1 MSRSLVYCTWTVCLA
16 ETRCLIRSCTVRGL
30 FVWQR
35 LGVSFTHVLYV
46 DCLSGRDSVTW
57 TVCLAE
63 TRCLFRSCT
72 VRGLFVWQRLGV
84 SFTHVHGE
92 SMYHAAAKQLV
103 DQLDRTGLLQRT
115 ELVP

>member
-1 MSRSLVYCTWTVCLA
+1 
-16 ETRCLIRSCTVRGL
+16 VRGL

-63 TRCLFRSCT
+63 TRCLVRSCT